1 MFGNGFDGTRRRWR
15 KLACLTHTH
24 THTQQAQLQQ
34 LLMKPSN
41 PRVRLNSHARRLS
54 SITTVLP
61 LLDSTPPPR
70 LVPTLVLY
78 VCFEFVFFCLL
89 FMYSTI
95 GYFTFAFN
103 CAYTFAI
110 WFFAINKSV
119 NEWMSI
125 TFSWTFESLARYLKK
140 SDFLFW
146 FKLIWLFFL
155 LLAEIQSFWNVL
167 HAENHENV
175 GWQTSDNFWKY
186 KNMYNGLAFTLK

>member
-1 MFGNGFDGTRRRWR
+1 MTKAGVPN
-15 KLACLTHTH
+15 THTH

-61 LLDSTPPPR
+61 LPLLDLTPPPR

-125 TFSWTFESLARYLKK
+125 TFSWTFESPARYLKK

-146 FKLIWLFFL
+146 FELIWLYFL

-175 GWQTSDNFWKY
+175 G
-186 KNMYNGLAFTLK
+186 